1 MGELYH
7 RSPTR
12 YDTVWSLLMDPHW
25 NPPGEIVWRPTPE
38 LAAASRLSQFMR
50 AHGIQTFDELMR
62 RSTDDIAWFW
72 DAVIKDL
79 DIRFAKP
86 YTQIVDLSKGDPWAR
101 WCVGGKL
108 NIVESCLD
116 KWLGT
121 PTEHRAALR
130 WEGEDGAVRSLT
142 YAELH
147 AEVSRMSAALRRLG
161 VKKGDVVA
169 IFMPMVPEIAVALF
183 ASARIGAIILP
194 LFSGYGAEAV
204 SSRLNAAG
212 AKVLFTADGFYRRG
226 QTVPMKELADRAAA
240 LSPSLEILVVV
251 RRTGIA
257 VPWTPRRDFWWH
269 DLAPSGPISPT
280 ARTEGNEGTERTE
293 STASEDPVMLIYTS
307 GTTGQPK
314 GAVHTHCG
322 FPIKAAQDMAHCMDI
337 RSADTVYWITDM
349 GWMMGPWLL
358 FGATL
363 LGATMVLYEGAP
375 DYPAPDRLWSL
386 VERHRVTVLGVSPT
400 LIRSLMQHGEDP
412 VRRHDLSSLRILSST
427 GEPWN
432 PDPWNW
438 FFRVVGRSRL
448 PILNYSGGT
457 EISGGILCGN
467 LLLPLKPTAFSAP
480 VPGIAAD
487 VVDENG
493 NSVREQVGELVIRR
507 PWIGMT
513 RGFWNEP
520 ERYLEAYWSRFP
532 GLWTH
537 GDWAAVD
544 SDGMWYILGRSD
556 DTIKVAGKRLGPAE
570 VESILVANPAVSEAA
585 CVGVPD
591 ALKGQAVVCFCVLR
605 QGHEPSDALRAELQ
619 ELVAHSLGK
628 PLRPREVKFVRD
640 LPKTR
645 NAKLMRR
652 VARAAYLGLP
662 TGDLSALENPQSVEE
677 IRRSL

>member
-1 MGELYH
+1 
-7 RSPTR
+7 
-12 YDTVWSLLMDPHW
+12 MDPHW
-25 NPPGEIVWRPTPE
+25 KPPGEPGDFVWRPSPE
-38 LAAASRLSQFMR
+38 LAAGSRLAQFMR
-50 AHGIQTFDELMR
+50 AHEIQTFDDLMR
-62 RSTDDIAWFW
+62 RSTEDSEAISWFW
-72 DAVIKDL
+72 DAVIQDL
-79 DIRFAKP
+79 DIRFTKP
-86 YTQIVDLSKGDPWAR
+86 YSQIVDLSQGDPWAR
-101 WCVGGKL
+101 WCVGGEL

-116 KWLGT
+116 KWLDT
-121 PTEHRAALR
+121 PTKDQAAIR

-147 AEVSRMSAALRRLG
+147 AEVSRTAAALRRLG

-169 IFMPMVPEIAVALF
+169 LFMPMIPEIAVALF
-183 ASARIGAIILP
+183 AVARIGAIVLP
-194 LFSGYGAEAV
+194 LFSGYGPAAV
-204 SSRLNAAG
+204 SSRLNAAA

-240 LSPSLEILVVV
+240 LSPSLEILIVV
-251 RRTGIA
+251 RRTGLA
-257 VPWTPRRDFWWH
+257 VPWTQSRDFWWH
-269 DLAPSGPISPT
+269 DLVPSSPISST
-280 ARTEGNEGTERTE
+280 EATERTEGTEATERTERTE
-293 STASEDPVMLIYTS
+293 SAESTSSEDPVMLIYTS

-337 RSADTVYWITDM
+337 RPADTVYWITDM
-349 GWMMGPWLL
+349 GWMMGPWLV

-386 VERHRVTVLGVSPT
+386 VERHRATVLGVSPT
-400 LIRSLMQHGEDP
+400 LIRSLMQHGEGP
-412 VRRHDLSSLRILSST
+412 VRAHDLSSLRILSST

-438 FFRVVGRSRL
+438 FFRVVGRGRL

-467 LLLPLKPTAFSAP
+467 LLLPLKPTAFSGP

-493 NSVREQVGELVIRR
+493 ASVREQVGELVIRR

-570 VESILVANPAVSEAA
+570 VESILVAHPAVAEAA
-585 CVGVPD
+585 CIGVPD
-591 ALKGQAVVCFCVLR
+591 PLKGQAVVCFCVLR
-605 QGHEPSDALRAELQ
+605 QGHEPSDALRAELRKK
-619 ELVAHSLGK
+619 VALSLGK
-628 PLRPREVKFVRD
+628 PLRPREIKFVRD

-652 VARAAYLGLP
+652 VARAAYLGQP

-677 IRRSL
+677 IRRSR

>member
-1 MGELYH
+1 
-7 RSPTR
+7 
-12 YDTVWSLLMDPHW
+12 
-25 NPPGEIVWRPTPE
+25 
-38 LAAASRLSQFMR
+38 MR
-50 AHGIQTFDELMR
+50 AHGIATFDELMR
-62 RSTDDIAWFW
+62 RSTEDSDDPGGPEDPRGIAWFW
-72 DAVIKDL
+72 DAVIQDL

-86 YTQIVDLSKGDPWAR
+86 YSQVVDLSQGDPWPR
-101 WCVGGKL
+101 WCVGGEL
-108 NIVESCLD
+108 NIVQSCLD

-121 PTEHRAALR
+121 PTENQAALH

-147 AEVSRMSAALRRLG
+147 AEVCRTAAALRRLG
-161 VKKGDVVA
+161 VRKGDVVA
-169 IFMPMVPEIAVALF
+169 IFMPMIPEIVVALF
-183 ASARIGAIILP
+183 AVARIGAIVLP
-194 LFSGYGAEAV
+194 LFSGYGPQAV
-204 SSRLNAAG
+204 ASRLIAAG

-226 QTVPMKELADRAAA
+226 QTVAMKELADRAAA
-240 LSPSLEILVVV
+240 LSPSVETLIVV
-251 RRTGIA
+251 RRTGVS
-257 VPWTPRRDFWWH
+257 VPWTIGRDLWWH
-269 DLAPSGPISPT
+269 DLANSRPNSPT
-280 ARTEGNEGTERTE
+280 EGTERTE
-293 STASEDPVMLIYTS
+293 GTESTESTASTLSEDPVMLIYTS

-322 FPIKAAQDMAHCMDI
+322 FPIKAAQDMAHCLDI
-337 RSADTVYWITDM
+337 RPSDTVYWVTDM
-349 GWMMGPWLL
+349 GWMMGPWLV

-375 DYPAPDRLWSL
+375 DYPAPNRLWSL
-386 VERHRVTVLGVSPT
+386 VERHRATVLGVSPT

-432 PDPWNW
+432 PDPWDW
-438 FFRVVGRSRL
+438 FFRVVGRGRL

-467 LLLPLKPTAFSAP
+467 LLLPLKPTAFSGP

-570 VESILVANPAVSEAA
+570 VESILVAHPAVAEAA
-585 CVGVPD
+585 CIGVPD
-591 ALKGQAVVCFCVLR
+591 PLKGQAVVCFCVLR
-605 QGHEPSDALRAELQ
+605 QGHEPGDPLRAELR
-619 ELVAHSLGK
+619 EMVSRSLGK
-628 PLRPREVKFVRD
+628 PLQPREIKFVRD

-652 VARAAYLGLP
+652 VARAAYLGQP